1 MVKTLVDKRKIRVRF
16 NEADPLGVVWH
27 GHYVR
32 YFEDGRESFG
42 EKYGL
47 SYLDFFNHGVVV
59 PVVHIDCDYKRPLR
73 YGESVNIETEYIP
86 CIAAKLQFKYKL
98 TTMKGELVAS
108 GNSTQVF
115 LGKDDF
121 VLQLVNPAFFA
132 EWKQQQGFV

>member
-86 CIAAKLQFKYKL
+86 CVAAKLQFKYKL

>member
-1 MVKTLVDKRKIRVRF
+1 MVKTLTDKRIIRVRF

-42 EKYGL
+42 QKYGL
-47 SYLDFFNHGVVV
+47 SYLDFFNRGVVV

-73 YGESVNIETEYIP
+73 YGESVEVQTEYIP
-86 CIAAKLQFKYKL
+86 TEAAKLQFRYRLVTL
-98 TTMKGELVAS
+98 TGELVAT
-108 GNSTQVF
+108 GASTQVF

-121 VLQLVNPAFFA
+121 ILQLVNPDFFA
-132 EWKQQQGFV
+132 DWKKTQGLI

>member
-1 MVKTLVDKRKIRVRF
+1 MVKTLVDKRTIRVRF

-42 EKYGL
+42 QKYGL

-59 PVVHIDCDYKRPLR
+59 PVVHIECDYKRPLR
-73 YGESVNIETEYIP
+73 YGESVVVETEYIP
-86 CIAAKLQFKYKL
+86 CVAAKLQFKYRL
-98 TTMKGELVAS
+98 LSMKGELVAS

-115 LGKDDF
+115 LGKEDF

-132 EWKQQQGFV
+132 EWKKEQGFV